1 MPYQI
6 ASDLHCCRI
15 GSHVVFL
22 DVGADR
28 YFRLSDALER
38 EFIAIAE
45 HPEASPR
52 PSRRLMQSGVVVDCD
67 ATIPTF
73 HPLVPAPKCSALEE
87 YSASTGFAGWYFV
100 RAYADLLR
108 TRHWLRTHGLKSSLA
123 RFSRLR
129 TARIRGRAAHSGVDA
144 HSCATRAVAAF
155 LHARRYVPSDSSCLT
170 DSMALVIFLA
180 SVGVASTLVIGVT
193 LEPFS
198 AHSWAQAGDMAL
210 NETVTVATTYTPIL
224 VL

>member
-6 ASDLHCCRI
+6 ARGLHYCRI

-28 YFRLSDALER
+28 YFRLDDALER

-52 PSRRLMQSGVVVDCD
+52 PSGRLMQSGVVVDCD
-67 ATIPTF
+67 ATSATF

-87 YSASTGFAGWYFV
+87 YSASTGFIGWYVV

-123 RFSRLR
+123 RLSRLR
-129 TARIRGRAAHSGVDA
+129 NARIRGRATHSGIDA
-144 HSCATRAVAAF
+144 DSRVTRAIAAF
-155 LHARRYVPSDSSCLT
+155 LHARCYVPSDNSCLT

-180 SVGVASTLVIGVT
+180 SLGLASTLVIGVT

-198 AHSWAQAGDMAL
+198 AHSWAQAGDMVL
-210 NETVTVATTYTPIL
+210 NETVTVATTYAPIL
-224 VL
+224 AL